1 VAERI
6 PLFPL
11 HTLLLP
17 TTDLGLHVFEE
28 RYLSL
33 VAHSLSNGHTFG
45 VVLIKQGREA
55 TPERSGGVFGG
66 PAKPHRIGTL
76 ARISGYARLPDGRYL
91 LEVEGTKRFRIT
103 RSHQNGS
110 YPSANVHWLAEPI
123 GNFAAARTASRDV
136 SRLFHLYRARSG
148 DGDLPIHL
156 PVDPVAR
163 SYVVASELR
172 IDPPEKQ
179 RLLEMESAEERLKTE
194 REILHRE
201 IALLDH
207 LRMRR

>member
-1 VAERI
+1 MAERI

-17 TTDLGLHVFEE
+17 TTDLGIHVFED
-28 RYLSL
+28 RYRAL

-45 VVLIKQGREA
+45 VVLINEGREA
-55 TPERSGGVFGG
+55 TPERSGGAFGG

-76 ARISGYARLPDGRYL
+76 AHISGYARLPDGRYL

-103 RSHQNGS
+103 RSHSNGS
-110 YPSANVHWLAEPI
+110 YPSAQVHWVAEPI
-123 GNFAAARTASRDV
+123 GNFAGARTASNEV
-136 SRLFHLYRARSG
+136 AHLFHTYRTRSG

-163 SYVVASELR
+163 SYVIASELR

-179 RLLEMESAEERLKTE
+179 RLLEIETAEERLKAE

-201 IALLDH
+201 IALLEY